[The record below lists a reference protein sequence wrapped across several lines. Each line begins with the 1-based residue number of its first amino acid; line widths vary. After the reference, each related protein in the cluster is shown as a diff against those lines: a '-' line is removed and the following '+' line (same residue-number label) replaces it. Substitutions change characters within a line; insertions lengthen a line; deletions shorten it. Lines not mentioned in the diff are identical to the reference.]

1 MLRLRTAQGI
11 EEWEY
16 RSAYFMDFA
25 PLETRLRQFQ
35 AQGWAEQA
43 GGRWRL
49 TPKGFLVSNQLI
61 GDLLERQEQARWEDL
76 SSPRPRL
83 RSINSPKGPP
93 LFGSSHFLHNFMS
106 TL

>member
-1 MLRLRTAQGI
+1 MLRLRTAQGV

-43 GGRWRL
+43 GG
-49 TPKGFLVSNQLI
+49 G
-61 GDLLERQEQARWEDL
+61 G
-76 SSPRPRL
+76 
-83 RSINSPKGPP
+83 G
-93 LFGSSHFLHNFMS
+93 
-106 TL
+106 